1 MSEETKQPAEETP
14 EEPQEAPQ
22 EEAPPAEEKVPDEK
36 AEKAARGKKKKE
48 KTYTLTREQMEA
60 AELAARGIS
69 RELAQECL
77 DETELDER
85 AQIERLLKKRGYDRD
100 QADQKEQQK
109 TMAFLSR
116 RGFSYEA
123 ILDIMHKKY

>member
-1 MSEETKQPAEETP
+1 MREVFFRRARERMFRLLKASDKTEAELRRKLAEGGCPAE
-14 EEPQEAPQ
+14 A
-22 EEAPPAEEKVPDEK
+22 V
-36 AEKAARGKKKKE
+36 
-48 KTYTLTREQMEA
+48 
-60 AELAARGIS
+60 ELAARGIS